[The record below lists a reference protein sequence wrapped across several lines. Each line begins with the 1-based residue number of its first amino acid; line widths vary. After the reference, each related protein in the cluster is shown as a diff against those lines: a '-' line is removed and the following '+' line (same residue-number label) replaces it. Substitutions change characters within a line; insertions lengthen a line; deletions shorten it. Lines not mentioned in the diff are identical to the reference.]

1 MAQVEG
7 ILSLLP
13 GGKKLVAL
21 EVSSPTLVAGAV
33 TVTLESVN
41 KIDYV
46 IGSIRDPDNAD
57 TKWISMSYA
66 VGEAANTIDV
76 TFQVGSTTE
85 WADAETTDVAD
96 KIVSFLVIGA

>member
-21 EVSSPTLVAGAV
+21 EVSSPTLVGGAV

-57 TKWISMSYA
+57 AEWISMSYA

-76 TFQVGSTTE
+76 TFQVGSTTG
-85 WADAETTDVAD
+85 WADAETADVAD
-96 KIVSFLVIGA
+96 KIVSFLVIGS

>member
-21 EVSSPTLVAGAV
+21 EVSSPTLVEGAV

-57 TKWISMSYA
+57 AKWISMSYA
-66 VGEAANTIDV
+66 VGEAANAIDV

-85 WADAETTDVAD
+85 WAAAETTDVAD